1 VCNEDIELAR
11 FQIASK
17 RLLLDDAINAIE
29 GVHFF
34 FSCITSVCSNSK
46 SKVEEEPTDT
56 EADETYPSIAYFIV
70 YTPNDN
76 CNDNTFFTAL
86 HNQDLEP
93 VIQGMKVRNAA
104 NNELE
109 NAARQ
114 LFQTVKDHNN
124 RSIQDMLDISN
135 VYCYRNAHDSS
146 TDEENDEEEYDEEF
160 HPKHFPSVP
169 CCVTI
174 VNHDGYLDAIQSAI
188 EMLQSDGLVLDTS
201 LSPQVDTIQSLS
213 QPNEITRTI
222 RKIARV
228 MDVSSYF

>member
-1 VCNEDIELAR
+1 M
-11 FQIASK
+11 
-17 RLLLDDAINAIE
+17 DDAINAID

-34 FSCITSVCSNSK
+34 FSCIASVCSNSK
-46 SKVEEEPTDT
+46 SKVEEEPTNT
-56 EADETYPSIAYFIV
+56 EHNETYPSYANFIV

-114 LFQTVKDHNN
+114 LFQTVKAHNN
-124 RSIQDMLDISN
+124 RSCN
-135 VYCYRNAHDSS
+135 VHDSS

-160 HPKHFPSVP
+160 HPTHFPSVP

-174 VNHDGYLDAIQSAI
+174 VNYDGYLDAIQSAI
-188 EMLQSDGLVLDTS
+188 G
-201 LSPQVDTIQSLS
+201 
-213 QPNEITRTI
+213 
-222 RKIARV
+222 
-228 MDVSSYF
+228 